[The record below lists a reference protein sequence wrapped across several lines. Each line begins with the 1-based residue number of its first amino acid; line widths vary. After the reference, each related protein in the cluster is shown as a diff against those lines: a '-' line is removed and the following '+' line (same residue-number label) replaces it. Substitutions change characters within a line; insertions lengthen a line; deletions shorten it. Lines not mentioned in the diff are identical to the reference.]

1 MRFIASC
8 ASALTLL
15 FSLLL
20 SSTAGFA
27 HDPFDENPPPFLV
40 VDKLE
45 REDPFRQLDDVLPS
59 PNESRLASGA
69 PGPAYWQQQVDMEI
83 DVTLDA
89 VNHRLDG
96 LEKVTYHNNSP
107 HTLTYLWMQLDQNR
121 FREESIGNRS
131 RSIDPE
137 DEQSIRWLRRLA
149 FQQNFDG
156 GFKIE
161 SIVDAEGNPVPFILH
176 DTLLRIDLP
185 QPLAP
190 GESYSYSLKWHHNIV
205 NAKLLRARGG
215 YEWFEDAGNA
225 IYEMAQWFPRMCA
238 YTDYAGWQNK
248 QFIGSGEFT
257 LEFGDYIVRIT
268 VPDTFVVT
276 ATGELTNP
284 EEVMTDTQMQRM
296 KASETAEKPMFVI
309 TPEEALANEKKEATG
324 TRTWVFDAKK
334 VRDFAWAA
342 SPKFIWDS
350 LGVDVPGGDR
360 TMAMSF
366 YPNEGEPLW
375 SKYSTHAIAH
385 TLEEFS
391 RMCTPYPY
399 PVAISVNGPVGG
411 MEYPMICFNGPRPEE
426 DGTYSERT
434 KYGLIGVIIHE
445 VGHNWFPMIIN
456 SDERQ
461 WTWMDEGLNTFV
473 QFVTQLSWEEKY
485 PSRRGEARNI
495 TRFMSSPNQMPIMT
509 NSEQLIQFGNNAYAK
524 PATALNILRESI
536 MGRELFDFAFRQYC
550 ERWEFRRPEPAD
562 LFRTLEDASGMDL
575 DWFWRGWFYTTDH
588 ADLAIES
595 VVRYHMD
602 SGNPD
607 VEKPLQK
614 AERDSDPEWISRI
627 NNKDIPFRSD
637 RFPELLDF
645 YNSFDEFDV
654 TEEDRRGYESFLAR
668 LDAGDED
675 LLNRDWNFTIVRLR
689 NYGGLVMPVPVR
701 LTYSSGKTEEQH
713 LPAELWRS
721 NPRVIS
727 RLMVTPEPV
736 VKVEIDPHWE
746 IADADRSNNSYPQE
760 IDQKRFRI
768 RPDSDRTNPM
778 QRDRDERLMREAEIA
793 AQRLGKEI
801 ARRVASKTA
810 GTPMPAASGV
820 LAEMQQSLFSD
831 PFGSEFSVFDVKD
844 GEGIAKIFSAGPD
857 GNPGTDDDL
866 TWVVFKDGHVDRWVD
881 GN

>member
-1 MRFIASC
+1 
-8 ASALTLL
+8 
-15 FSLLL
+15 
-20 SSTAGFA
+20 
-27 HDPFDENPPPFLV
+27 
-40 VDKLE
+40 
-45 REDPFRQLDDVLPS
+45 
-59 PNESRLASGA
+59 
-69 PGPAYWQQQVDMEI
+69 
-83 DVTLDA
+83 
-89 VNHRLDG
+89 
-96 LEKVTYHNNSP
+96 
-107 HTLTYLWMQLDQNR
+107 
-121 FREESIGNRS
+121 
-131 RSIDPE
+131 
-137 DEQSIRWLRRLA
+137 
-149 FQQNFDG
+149 
-156 GFKIE
+156 
-161 SIVDAEGNPVPFILH
+161 
-176 DTLLRIDLP
+176 
-185 QPLAP
+185 
-190 GESYSYSLKWHHNIV
+190 
-205 NAKLLRARGG
+205 
-215 YEWFEDAGNA
+215 
-225 IYEMAQWFPRMCA
+225 
-238 YTDYAGWQNK
+238 
-248 QFIGSGEFT
+248 
-257 LEFGDYIVRIT
+257 
-268 VPDTFVVT
+268 
-276 ATGELTNP
+276 
-284 EEVMTDTQMQRM
+284 
-296 KASETAEKPMFVI
+296 
-309 TPEEALANEKKEATG
+309 
-324 TRTWVFDAKK
+324 
-334 VRDFAWAA
+334 
-342 SPKFIWDS
+342 
-350 LGVDVPGGDR
+350 
-360 TMAMSF
+360 
-366 YPNEGEPLW
+366 
-375 SKYSTHAIAH
+375 
-385 TLEEFS
+385 
-391 RMCTPYPY
+391 
-399 PVAISVNGPVGG
+399 
-411 MEYPMICFNGPRPEE
+411 
-426 DGTYSERT
+426 
-434 KYGLIGVIIHE
+434 
-445 VGHNWFPMIIN
+445 
-456 SDERQ
+456 
-461 WTWMDEGLNTFV
+461 
-473 QFVTQLSWEEKY
+473 
-485 PSRRGEARNI
+485 
-495 TRFMSSPNQMPIMT
+495 MPIMT

-524 PATALNILRESI
+524 PATALNILRESV

-614 AERDSDPEWISRI
+614 AERDSEPEWISRI

-645 YNSFDEFDV
+645 YNSFDELDV

-668 LDAGDED
+668 LDAGDEE

-793 AQRLGKEI
+793 AQRLGQEI

-866 TWVVFKDGHVDRWVD
+866 TWVVLKDGHVDRWVEGD
-881 GN
+881 